1 MSTVAAASRVSTS
14 PRSTHGCTASDCG
27 WPGASIDIP
36 VDTPLAQPSM
46 QLDRGYDW
54 VKTRALGS
62 PQCVRPP
69 AGWRCS
75 ARSPLRRRRRPGNG
89 EPRSRSGRSGRPAA
103 RRGDGDSAVTP
114 RRGQARRA
122 AAPSRAR
129 TGRRL
134 SSRRSRRARG
144 SSPRRASRARADRPP
159 HTCVPPGTRSSCAR
173 PPATGRRHRAGMP
186 AFATAMIPDADC
198 DEGDQTYGF
207 S

>member
-144 SSPRRASRARADRPP
+144 SSPRRAS
-159 HTCVPPGTRSSCAR
+159 PGQGRSSTAHVRAAGHPLELRPSTSNRAAAPCGHAR
-173 PPATGRRHRAGMP
+173 VRDGDDPGCGLRRR
-186 AFATAMIPDADC
+186 
-198 DEGDQTYGF
+198 
-207 S
+207 